1 MMDKKYYTLEEV
13 QKTKLKDN
21 ECWTTIGIT
30 QYELDTGIYRN
41 DLQDK
46 ILVRYIIIE
55 KENK

>member
-1 MMDKKYYTLEEV
+1 MDKKYYTLEEM
-13 QKTKLKDN
+13 QKIKLKDN
-21 ECWTTIGIT
+21 EFWVATGIT